1 MNDTN
6 ALIDQ
11 LAEAV
16 EALANLPSEYG
27 PPDLAAEQAALQQ
40 LSQVVEGLL
49 EAAGAAELLALH
61 DLCALF
67 YEQILQLIAG
77 NKPLTS
83 AQRLGLEEWPTHVML
98 YLDAPQDPENLGLL
112 VQHLQQP
119 HWPQPLSPE
128 DAQGL
133 LELFGNPLPELADNI
148 ADTMPESVV
157 AEAPAEVTASLEP
170 TVSSAEL
177 TEFLPEPFDVL
188 PGLAPTDSAE
198 YPSTEAEAAES
209 LPDWEPAPVLAMLSP
224 EAPMADPAP
233 AVAAELPDAEP
244 VAAPV
249 AAALPAAAADAA
261 PEVDPTPADL
271 LPTEAT
277 QWVDHA
283 SVVPDVVTLEP
294 SEFGDQELPVC
305 VADAGIPSEVS
316 DLRNVTLS
324 MAEQELLELLSA
336 ELGLLSET
344 LDSLAQAHQASDPA
358 ALSLALEN
366 GKELLERIAGACEAV
381 GLAGLGQAMLHIHSQ
396 LDTSLQPAHYALL
409 NLWPQ
414 QALQYLQA
422 YPATASTHT
431 ALLTYLQDAAW
442 HTALEVEA
450 AALLAQQ
457 LAQDQLQTEEPGHE
471 TPARLQQAQ
480 PADVSLA
487 PPTDINPELLES
499 LLQELPEQS
508 GEFSQL
514 IDKLS
519 RGQGL
524 ISDLESAR
532 RIAHT
537 LKGAANTVG
546 VRGIAV
552 LTHQLEDILE
562 ALVKAQ
568 TMPGALLADTLL
580 RAADCLAAMSDAV
593 QGNTD
598 APTDAQA
605 VLQEVLDWA
614 NLIDR
619 EGLTQ
624 ANVAAAPTHT
634 AATGQTAPQPL
645 PTATI
650 NEDSSPGETGGA
662 QLRVAEHLVDEL
674 LRLVGENIILN
685 SQLQDRLDQAKQRLK
700 SSREQS
706 QRFLQLGNELE
717 QLVDIRGLGSQTR
730 MRHSSE
736 FDALELEEYHEL
748 HTLSRRLVEAATDAH
763 ALQQD
768 FQTDLR
774 SLDQLLEQQTQSQHE
789 LEERTLS
796 TRMLP
801 ASLLAPRLQRGVRQ
815 AARMVDKP
823 IDLHLTGTHTLIDS
837 QVMQTLAEPLM
848 HLLRN
853 AIDHG
858 IEAPAQRV
866 AFGKP
871 EAGQLQVHFSREGQS
886 ISVRCQDDG
895 QGLNYVAIRSRAEV
909 RGLVSPNQTLTEE
922 QLTQL
927 ILQPGFS
934 TRDDVT
940 QISGRGV
947 GMDVVNTWVQTLKG
961 SLRIQSQA
969 GRGTRFELRLPVS
982 LMTTHGLLTACAGQ
996 RYVLAQRGIA
1006 QILPLEPDALKRLGK
1021 QQVYR
1026 HEQVYYPTANLP
1038 ALLGLPEETLR
1049 TVLLVDTETGPRAVL
1064 APILT
1069 TGREWVIKKLSRL
1082 IPTLPGLLGATILG
1096 DGGIAAVLDLP
1107 DLLRSAPSQSSSG
1120 AAGPLATTHRATT
1133 PVHALRALVV
1143 DDSLSARRALMQT
1156 LQDAGFAVGGA
1167 RDGMEATQM
1176 LAQQRP
1182 DILFVDLEMPRMNGL
1197 ELAHHVRNQ
1206 PELRHLPILMIT
1218 SRSTQ
1223 KHRAEAEQA
1232 GVNYYLT
1239 KPFQDREVIEQAQRL
1254 LLQVQEKAG

>member
-1 MNDTN
+1 MNGTD

-16 EALANLPSEYG
+16 EALASLPSEYG
-27 PPDLAAEQAALQQ
+27 PPDVAGEQAALQR
-40 LSQVVEGLL
+40 LSQVVETLL
-49 EAAGAAELLALH
+49 GGAGEADLLALH

-67 YEQILQLIAG
+67 YEQINQLQASG
-77 NKPLTS
+77 VQLTP
-83 AQRLGLEEWPTHVML
+83 AQRLGLEEWPTQVML
-98 YLDAPQDPENLGLL
+98 YLDAPQDPENLRLL
-112 VQHLQQP
+112 IQHLQQP
-119 HWPQPLSPE
+119 HWPQPLSAE

-133 LELFGNPLPELADNI
+133 LDLFGGDAALPDAAAPAAAPDSPVAGTASAPDTPVPSAGPEPTAPELPVLAGLLPD
-148 ADTMPESVV
+148 
-157 AEAPAEVTASLEP
+157 EP
-170 TVSSAEL
+170 TG
-177 TEFLPEPFDVL
+177 LPEPGPFAGAEDRVVL
-188 PGLAPTDSAE
+188 EDAPPAGDNPDEAPLMPAWPETTASAE
-198 YPSTEAEAAES
+198 TPPDAVPEAVVWSASVAGDASDTPLADSVDAAWVPPPEPELETVTPELTGLNEATEAVTAE
-209 LPDWEPAPVLAMLSP
+209 
-224 EAPMADPAP
+224 
-233 AVAAELPDAEP
+233 
-244 VAAPV
+244 
-249 AAALPAAAADAA
+249 
-261 PEVDPTPADL
+261 T
-271 LPTEAT
+271 
-277 QWVDHA
+277 
-283 SVVPDVVTLEP
+283 
-294 SEFGDQELPVC
+294 
-305 VADAGIPSEVS
+305 S
-316 DLRNVTLS
+316 DLRATSLS
-324 MAEQELLELLSA
+324 MAEQEMLDLLSA

-344 LDSLAQAHQASDPA
+344 LDTLAQVHEDPN
-358 ALSLALEN
+358 ALGLALEN
-366 GKELLERIAGACEAV
+366 GKELLERIAGACEAIGLTGL
-381 GLAGLGQAMLHIHSQ
+381 GLAMLQVRSQ
-396 LDTSLQPAHYALL
+396 LDQPLTAAHHALL
-409 NLWPQ
+409 NRWPQ
-414 QALQYLQA
+414 QAMLYLQT
-422 YPATASTHT
+422 YPDTVQAS
-431 ALLTYLQDAAW
+431 
-442 HTALEVEA
+442 
-450 AALLAQQ
+450 AALLEYLHDSAWPTALDTEPGQALAEQ
-457 LAQDQLQTEEPGHE
+457 LAQNRLQTEEPGQE
-471 TPARLQQAQ
+471 TPARLQQAS
-480 PADVSLA
+480 AEAVSLT
-487 PPTDINPELLES
+487 PPADINPELLDS

-519 RGQGL
+519 QGQGL

-568 TMPGALLADTLL
+568 TLPGVLLGETLL

-593 QGNTD
+593 AGNAD
-598 APTDAQA
+598 APDDALA
-605 VLQEVLDWA
+605 ILQEVLDWA

-619 EGLTQ
+619 EGLAQ
-624 ANVAAAPTHT
+624 ANAATAPTRLATPAPQAAP
-634 AATGQTAPQPL
+634 APS
-645 PTATI
+645 TI
-650 NEDSSPGETGGA
+650 TPAREEASESGGA
-662 QLRVAEHLVDEL
+662 QLRVSETLVDEL

-685 SQLQDRLDQAKQRLK
+685 SQLQDRLEQARQRLR
-700 SSREQS
+700 SLREQS

-717 QLVDIRGLGSQTR
+717 QLVDIRGLGSQAR
-730 MRHSSE
+730 LRHNDA

-796 TRMLP
+796 ARMLP

-871 EAGQLQVHFSREGQS
+871 EAGQIQVHFSREGQN

-895 QGLNYVAIRSRAEV
+895 QGLNYAAIRSRAEAH
-909 RGLVSPNQTLTEE
+909 GLINPNQPLTEE

-934 TRDDVT
+934 TRSDVT

-947 GMDVVNTWVQTLKG
+947 GMDVVNTWVQGLKG
-961 SLRIQSQA
+961 SLRIHAQA

-982 LMTTHGLLTACAGQ
+982 LMTTHGLLTRCGDQ
-996 RYVLAQRGIA
+996 RYVLAQRGVA
-1006 QILPLEPDALKRLGK
+1006 QILPLEAAALKRLGK

-1026 HEQVYYPTANLP
+1026 HEQVYYPTASLP
-1038 ALLGLPEETLR
+1038 GLLGLPEETLR
-1049 TVLLVDTETGPRAVL
+1049 TVLLVDTESGPQALL
-1064 APILT
+1064 APSLLA
-1069 TGREWVIKKLSRL
+1069 GREWVIKKLSTL
-1082 IPTLPGLLGATILG
+1082 VPPLPGLLGATILG
-1096 DGGIAAVLDLP
+1096 DGGVAAVLDLP
-1107 DLLRSAPSQSSSG
+1107 ELIRTVGGGTTTRRQTTT
-1120 AAGPLATTHRATT
+1120 AGLASKAR
-1133 PVHALRALVV
+1133 ALRALVV

-1156 LQDAGFAVGGA
+1156 LQDAGFAVEGA

-1176 LAQQRP
+1176 LAQQAP

-1206 PELRHLPILMIT
+1206 PALHRLPIVMIT

-1223 KHRAEAEQA
+1223 KHRDEAAQA
-1232 GVNYYLT
+1232 GVNHYLT

-1254 LLQVQEKAG
+1254 LAQDQDKAG